1 MYKNK
6 KVMGKSRKLKK
17 SEKDCYS
24 LRKPASSK
32 KNKIKTGANLI
43 GN

>member
-1 MYKNK
+1 MKRNK
-6 KVMGKSRKLKK
+6 KLNYINIK
-17 SEKDCYS
+17 SERDFYS

-32 KNKIKTGANLI
+32 KNKIKTGINLI